1 MIIDKKKIYQLIS
14 QKKKKKIQ
22 KQNKN
27 QNQKDR
33 RNKKE
38 KETIIVIELQNLK
51 EKLPKFEGKTNMLL
65 LIKLTRYGSH
75 FTLDVAQVTQ
85 NLE

>member
-14 QKKKKKIQ
+14 QKKNQ
-22 KQNKN
+22 KQKKN
-27 QNQKDR
+27 QNQKDL

-38 KETIIVIELQNLK
+38 KETIIVIELENLK
-51 EKLPKFEGKTNMLL
+51 EKLPKLEGKTNMLL
-65 LIKLTRYGSH
+65 LIKLTRYRSH

-85 NLE
+85 NQE